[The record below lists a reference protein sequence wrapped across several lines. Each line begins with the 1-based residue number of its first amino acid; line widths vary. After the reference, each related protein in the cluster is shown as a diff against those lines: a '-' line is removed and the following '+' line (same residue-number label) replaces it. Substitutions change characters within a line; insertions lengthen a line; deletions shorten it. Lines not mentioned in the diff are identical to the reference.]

1 MLSGHTWSP
10 AFASIPSLSMNVAL
24 GRFEVSKCFPFC
36 RREDDLV
43 LPGFLMIS
51 VSIDYVQY
59 LNQEASLGQLFRV
72 SFSWNMVYFL
82 VVHIPFFILQ
92 FSSVAQSHLT
102 L

>member
-1 MLSGHTWSP
+1 
-10 AFASIPSLSMNVAL
+10 
-24 GRFEVSKCFPFC
+24 
-36 RREDDLV
+36 
-43 LPGFLMIS
+43 MIS